1 MGFPFEKAEWVA
13 GMEAIFPGAGG
24 SAPGVYALVG
34 IVVCIVALAI
44 GQRAEAAKYRK
55 HK

>member
-1 MGFPFEKAEWVA
+1 MGFPFEKAEWVE

-24 SAPGVYALVG
+24 SMPGIWAT
-34 IVVCIVALAI
+34 IAVVVLLAALAI
-44 GQRAEAAKYRK
+44 GQMSEAEKYRN

>member
-13 GMEAIFPGAGG
+13 GMEAIFPGADG
-24 SAPGVYALVG
+24 SMPGTWAAIAIIICLG
-34 IVVCIVALAI
+34 ALAI
-44 GQRAEAAKYRK
+44 GQRSESAKYKK

>member
-1 MGFPFEKAEWVA
+1 MGFPFEKAEWVE

-24 SAPGVYALVG
+24 SMPGTWATIAVVVLLAALT
-34 IVVCIVALAI
+34 I
-44 GQRAEAAKYRK
+44 GQMSEAEKYRK

>member
-1 MGFPFEKAEWVA
+1 MGFPFEKAEWVE

-24 SAPGVYALVG
+24 SMPGTWATIG
-34 IVVCIVALAI
+34 VVVLLAALAI
-44 GQRAEAAKYRK
+44 GQMSEAEKYRN

>member
-1 MGFPFEKAEWVA
+1 MGFPFEKAEWVE

-24 SAPGVYALVG
+24 SMPGTWAT
-34 IVVCIVALAI
+34 IAVVVLLAALAI
-44 GQRAEAAKYRK
+44 GQMSEADKYRN

>member
-1 MGFPFEKAEWVA
+1 MGFPFEKAEWVE

-24 SAPGVYALVG
+24 SMPGTWAT
-34 IVVCIVALAI
+34 IAVVVLLAALAI
-44 GQRAEAAKYRK
+44 GQMSEAEKYRN

>member
-24 SAPGVYALVG
+24 SMPGTWALIG
-34 IVVCIVALAI
+34 IVVLIGALAI
-44 GQRAEAAKYRK
+44 GQMSEAEKYRNQK
-55 HK
+55 

>member
-24 SAPGVYALVG
+24 SMPGTWALIA
-34 IVVCIVALAI
+34 IVVLIGALAI
-44 GQRAEAAKYRK
+44 GQMSEAEKNRNQK
-55 HK
+55 